1 MEDWTCKLLMKGS
14 MWNDLNIS
22 SIILCI
28 LSTLLD
34 QMYFKNKRKL
44 KWSKTKHILCCL
56 WSLTCSLISQVR
68 GHIIQFHHILC
79 KTTVALKMTFSTN
92 VMVLKAKLDPSF
104 LSFLIKI
111 TVYNGLTILSLFFPV
126 EQQQNFH
133 SIYSIKLSNVSA
145 AHSFTSQN
153 RQQGSERLSCHSI

>member
-44 KWSKTKHILCCL
+44 KVK
-56 WSLTCSLISQVR
+56 
-68 GHIIQFHHILC
+68 
-79 KTTVALKMTFSTN
+79 
-92 VMVLKAKLDPSF
+92 
-104 LSFLIKI
+104 
-111 TVYNGLTILSLFFPV
+111 
-126 EQQQNFH
+126 
-133 SIYSIKLSNVSA
+133 
-145 AHSFTSQN
+145 
-153 RQQGSERLSCHSI
+153 